1 MKPRDRT
8 QMHTF
13 RVLDRGMLTLLRRK
27 SVWVELC
34 TVAGFISVLAFFS
47 SGDVGRARPRLA
59 QTMPPQNVHSNDGYV
74 GSKICAEC
82 HGAIYSKFSQTD
94 MGRSMSLVSP
104 RLLQTFPNS
113 GHIFDAKLNRHFDVF
128 VNGGN
133 LYQDDYETGADS
145 KELFRDTQRVEW
157 IIGSGANGFGAI
169 VRRGDYLFE
178 APLSFYSKTQRW
190 ALSPGYETY
199 DYGFSRP
206 ILPGCIVCHS
216 GRPQPVDNGNGLFLD
231 PPFKDLSIGCEN
243 CHGPGASH
251 VLEMREIGPSPD
263 GASRSIVNPSKLPS
277 WVADNICVSCHQ
289 TGDAR
294 VLEPGRNYQ
303 DFRPGS
309 ALDDTIAILMVPP
322 RRDSPPQND
331 LLQHYFSMT
340 LSKCY
345 EKSEGRL
352 SCITCHDPHAQPA
365 KQEASMYF
373 RLKCLTCHTEK
384 SCAVPLT
391 IRQRKNPP
399 DDCSGCHMPKRDVK
413 EISHSMLTNHR
424 IIRESGEP
432 FPDRAFHMTTPALP
446 DLVHLSA
453 IPGQEDVPLPSITL
467 LQAYGQIISAHPE
480 YRERYFAL
488 AEKLRRSAPEDIS
501 VLEALAYSALQNKSN
516 EGTAEAIE
524 YLNRAIDAG
533 SRSPADF
540 EQCGSLLIS
549 AGRQPAAADLL
560 QRGIEIIPH
569 DGELYRLLGA
579 SYLSQNKIR
588 EASEVLKHASEIFPE
603 NLAIRA
609 LLRESQNATRKN

>member
-1 MKPRDRT
+1 MKPHDRT
-8 QMHTF
+8 QMHTS
-13 RVLDRGMLTLLRRK
+13 RVRAHGMSRLLRRK

-34 TVAGFISVLAFFS
+34 TTTIFAAVLASFP
-47 SGDVGRARPRLA
+47 SGDVGRAQPRLA
-59 QTMPPQNVHSNDGYV
+59 QTTSPQNVPSNDGYV
-74 GSKICAEC
+74 GSKVCAEC

-94 MGRSMSLVSP
+94 MGRSMFLVSP
-104 RLLQTFPNS
+104 KLLETFPNS
-113 GHIFDAKLNRHFDVF
+113 AHIFDAKLNRHFDVL
-128 VNGGN
+128 VHGGN
-133 LYQDDYETGADS
+133 LYQDDYETGPDS
-145 KELFRDTQRVEW
+145 KELFRDTQKVEW

-190 ALSPGYETY
+190 ALSPGYESY
-199 DYGFSRP
+199 DYGFNRP

-216 GRPQPVDNGNGLFLD
+216 GRPQPVDNGNGRFLD

-251 VLEMREIGPSPD
+251 VWEMREIGPSQD
-263 GASRSIVNPSKLPS
+263 GASHSIVNPAKLPS
-277 WVADNICVSCHQ
+277 WLADNICASCHQ

-294 VLEPGRNYQ
+294 VLKAGRNYQ

-331 LLQHYFSMT
+331 LLEHYFSMT

-345 EKSEGRL
+345 ERSESRL
-352 SCITCHDPHAQPA
+352 SCITCHDPHVQPA
-365 KQEASMYF
+365 KQEASTYF

-384 SCAVPLT
+384 SCAVPLA

-432 FPDRAFHMTTPALP
+432 YPASAFHMTTPALP

-453 IPGQEDVPLPSITL
+453 IPGRKGVPLPSITL
-467 LQAYGQIISAHPE
+467 LQAYGQLVGAHP
-480 YRERYFAL
+480 
-488 AEKLRRSAPEDIS
+488 
-501 VLEALAYSALQNKSN
+501 
-516 EGTAEAIE
+516 
-524 YLNRAIDAG
+524 
-533 SRSPADF
+533 
-540 EQCGSLLIS
+540 
-549 AGRQPAAADLL
+549 
-560 QRGIEIIPH
+560 
-569 DGELYRLLGA
+569 
-579 SYLSQNKIR
+579 
-588 EASEVLKHASEIFPE
+588 
-603 NLAIRA
+603 
-609 LLRESQNATRKN
+609 

>member
-1 MKPRDRT
+1 MAAI
-8 QMHTF
+8 F
-13 RVLDRGMLTLLRRK
+13 GAVFALLAP
-27 SVWVELC
+27 EN
-34 TVAGFISVLAFFS
+34 
-47 SGDVGRARPRLA
+47 VGRARPRLA
-59 QTMPPQNVHSNDGYV
+59 QTTSPQDPVSNDGYV

-82 HGAIYSKFSQTD
+82 HGAIYSNFSQTD

-104 RLLQTFPNS
+104 KLLETTSNFAP
-113 GHIFDAKLNRHFDVF
+113 IFDANLNRHFEVS
-128 VNGGN
+128 VSGGH
-133 LYQDDYETGADS
+133 LYQHDYETGPDE
-145 KELFRDTQRVEW
+145 KEIFHDTQKVEW

-216 GRPQPVDNGNGLFLD
+216 GRPQPVGNGNGRFLD

-251 VLEMREIGPSPD
+251 VWEMREIGPGPE
-263 GASRSIVNPSKLPS
+263 GASHSIVNPAKLPS
-277 WVADNICVSCHQ
+277 WLADNICASCHQ

-294 VLEPGRNYQ
+294 VLKPGRNYE

-309 ALDDTIAILMVPP
+309 ALDDTVAILMVPP
-322 RRDSPPQND
+322 RRDSPPQSD
-331 LLQHYFSMT
+331 LLEHYFSMT
-340 LSKCY
+340 VSKCY
-345 EKSEGRL
+345 KGSGNSL
-352 SCITCHDPHAQPA
+352 SCITCHDPHVQPA
-365 KQEASMYF
+365 KQQASAYF

-384 SCAVPLT
+384 SCAVPLG

-399 DDCSGCHMPKRDVK
+399 DDCSGCHMPKRTVK

-432 FPDRAFHMTTPALP
+432 YPDAAFHMTTPTLP

-453 IPGQEDVPLPSITL
+453 IPGQKDMPLPSITL
-467 LQAYGQIISAHPE
+467 LQAYGQLVTMHPE

-488 AEKLRRSAPEDIS
+488 AARLRESAPDDIS
-501 VLEALAYSALQNKSN
+501 VLEALAYRALENKNN

-524 YLNRAIDAG
+524 YLNRAINRG
-533 SRSPADF
+533 STAPSDF
-540 EQCGSLLIS
+540 EQCGSLLMR
-549 AGRQPAAADLL
+549 AGRQPEAADLL
-560 QRGIEIIPH
+560 QRGIKMIPH
-569 DGELYRLLGA
+569 DGELYRLLGT

-588 EASEVLKHASEIFPE
+588 EASNILTYASQMFPE
-603 NLAIRA
+603 NTAIRA
-609 LLRESQNATRKN
+609 LLKESQKTTQKN

>member
-1 MKPRDRT
+1 
-8 QMHTF
+8 
-13 RVLDRGMLTLLRRK
+13 
-27 SVWVELC
+27 
-34 TVAGFISVLAFFS
+34 
-47 SGDVGRARPRLA
+47 
-59 QTMPPQNVHSNDGYV
+59 
-74 GSKICAEC
+74 
-82 HGAIYSKFSQTD
+82 
-94 MGRSMSLVSP
+94 
-104 RLLQTFPNS
+104 
-113 GHIFDAKLNRHFDVF
+113 
-128 VNGGN
+128 
-133 LYQDDYETGADS
+133 
-145 KELFRDTQRVEW
+145 
-157 IIGSGANGFGAI
+157 
-169 VRRGDYLFE
+169 
-178 APLSFYSKTQRW
+178 
-190 ALSPGYETY
+190 
-199 DYGFSRP
+199 
-206 ILPGCIVCHS
+206 
-216 GRPQPVDNGNGLFLD
+216 
-231 PPFKDLSIGCEN
+231 DLSIGCEN
-243 CHGPGASH
+243 CHGPDDSH

-309 ALDDTIAILMVPP
+309 ALDDTIAILMVPS

-352 SCITCHDPHAQPA
+352 SCITCHDPHLQPA

-453 IPGQEDVPLPSITL
+453 IPGEQDLPLPSITL
-467 LQAYGQIISAHPE
+467 LQAYSQLISAHPE

-488 AEKLRRSAPEDIS
+488 AEKLRSSAPDDIS
-501 VLEALAYSALQNKSN
+501 VLEALAYGALRNRNN
-516 EGTAEAIE
+516 EGMAGAIGS
-524 YLNRAIDAG
+524 LNRAINRG
-533 SRSPADF
+533 PTSLADL
-540 EQCGSLLIS
+540 EDCVRVPMS
-549 AGRQPAAADLL
+549 AGREAEAADL
-560 QRGIEIIPH
+560 
-569 DGELYRLLGA
+569 
-579 SYLSQNKIR
+579 
-588 EASEVLKHASEIFPE
+588 
-603 NLAIRA
+603 
-609 LLRESQNATRKN
+609 

>member
-1 MKPRDRT
+1 MRTSCVRAHGISRLVRGKP
-8 QMHTF
+8 
-13 RVLDRGMLTLLRRK
+13 
-27 SVWVELC
+27 VWVGSC
-34 TVAGFISVLAFFS
+34 ATAICAAILAFFP
-47 SGDVGRARPRLA
+47 SGEVGRARPRLV
-59 QTMPPQNVHSNDGYV
+59 QTTWPQNLASNDGYV
-74 GSKICAEC
+74 GSKVCAEC
-82 HGAIYSKFSQTD
+82 HRAIYSKFSQTD
-94 MGRSMSLVSP
+94 MGRSISLVSP
-104 RLLQTFPNS
+104 KLLETFPNFAD
-113 GHIFDAKLNRHFDVF
+113 IFDVKLNRHLNVL

-133 LYQDDYETGADS
+133 LYQDDYETGPDNQ
-145 KELFRDTQRVEW
+145 ELFRDTQKVEW

-190 ALSPGYETY
+190 ALSPGYESY

-216 GRPQPVDNGNGLFLD
+216 GRPQPVDNGNGRFLD

-251 VLEMREIGPSPD
+251 VWEMQEIGPGPD
-263 GASRSIVNPSKLPS
+263 GASHSIVNPAKLPS
-277 WVADNICVSCHQ
+277 WLADNICASCHQ

-294 VLEPGRNYQ
+294 VLKVGKNYQ

-309 ALDDTIAILMVPP
+309 ALDDTLAILMVPP
-322 RRDSPPQND
+322 RRDSPPQSD
-331 LLQHYFSMT
+331 LLEHYFSMT

-345 EKSEGRL
+345 EGSGRRL
-352 SCITCHDPHAQPA
+352 SCITCHDPHVQPA

-384 SCAVPLT
+384 SCAVPLA

-424 IIRESGEP
+424 IIRESGESY
-432 FPDRAFHMTTPALP
+432 PDRAFHMTTPALP

-453 IPGQEDVPLPSITL
+453 IPGQKDVPLPSITL
-467 LQAYGQIISAHPE
+467 LQAYGQLISAHPE

-488 AEKLRRSAPEDIS
+488 AEKLRRSAPDDIS
-501 VLEALAYSALQNKSN
+501 VLEALAYGALQNKNN
-516 EGTAEAIE
+516 EGRAEAIE
-524 YLNRAIDAG
+524 YLNRAINRG
-533 SRSPADF
+533 STSPSDF
-540 EQCGSLLIS
+540 EQCGSLLMS
-549 AGRQPAAADLL
+549 DGRQAEAADIL
-560 QRGIEIIPH
+560 QRGIKIIPH
-569 DGELYRLLGA
+569 DGELYRLLGS

-588 EASEVLKHASEIFPE
+588 DASDVLTHASQIFPE
-603 NLAIRA
+603 NIAIRA
-609 LLRESQNATRKN
+609 LLKESQNATQKN